1 MKQGMSYE
9 DYLLLLLISQ
19 KDKRQKYFRMM
30 DLMEQNIRR
39 KVSDFKLD
47 QCISSYKI
55 TQNHEVE
62 KTRIWW
68 NDLAIRNIYKI
79 LKCIDM

>member
-39 KVSDFKLD
+39 KVSDFKLESMHFFLQD
-47 QCISSYKI
+47 HAES
-55 TQNHEVE
+55 EVE

-68 NDLAIRNIYKI
+68 NDLAIRNIYRS
-79 LKCIDM
+79 